1 MQFKGTAGKVIHR
14 LGFKFIVD
22 NDGILKQF
30 VDGNK
35 PLIAIDFDNL
45 KKKFTEVDEEGN
57 EITTKEAISDE
68 EKAELLSAIKAY
80 GLVDTEEAEKRAR
93 AESLAKENAEKAR
106 LEAEKKAQEKADA
119 EAKKIADA
127 EKAKSTEVK

>member
-1 MQFKGTAGKVIHR
+1 MQFKGTAGRHIHR

-22 NDGILKQF
+22 KDGILKQF

-57 EITTKEAISDE
+57 EITTKEKISDE
-68 EKAELLSAIKAY
+68 EKEELFSAIKAY
-80 GLVDTEEAEKRAR
+80 GL
-93 AESLAKENAEKAR
+93 
-106 LEAEKKAQEKADA
+106 
-119 EAKKIADA
+119 
-127 EKAKSTEVK
+127 TEVKTTK

>member
-1 MQFKGTAGKVIHR
+1 MIFKGTPGRHIHR

-35 PLIAIDFDNL
+35 SLIAIDFDNL

-57 EITTKEAISDE
+57 EITTKEAISSE

-80 GLVDTEEAEKRAR
+80 GL
-93 AESLAKENAEKAR
+93 
-106 LEAEKKAQEKADA
+106 
-119 EAKKIADA
+119 
-127 EKAKSTEVK
+127 TEVKATK